1 MAQLKDNGVYEIT
14 AEELEKIRETFDG
27 GFADEETSVEAMYGV
42 FEDAGYTMDP
52 HTGCA
57 MKVAIDWFE
66 KHKKTKRRWLS
77 FLLQTPTNSRRTSY
91 MR

>member
-66 KHKKTKRRWLS
+66 SIKKTKRRWSLPPR
-77 FLLQTPTNSRRTSY
+77 PTLTSSRRTSFT
-91 MR
+91 R